1 MFAIFPPCDGYY
13 GSMKQHVAIIR
24 SLAAA
29 LAACAACSVGIARAE
44 CTAPTVSA
52 AHVAGVSHDGGLN
65 HYRIAMT
72 ITNTSDTAQ
81 PNNTL
86 QFVDIRKT
94 GNKIDAIGVPP
105 LKSGASYTANYT
117 FARSSDAGDNTTTL
131 HFQIEMRQP
140 QCSTT
145 PAVSVTF

>member
-1 MFAIFPPCDGYY
+1 
-13 GSMKQHVAIIR
+13 MKQHVAIIR
-24 SLAAA
+24 TLAAA
-29 LAACAACSVGIARAE
+29 LAICAASSFGIARAD
-44 CTAPTVSA
+44 CTAPSVTG
-52 AHVAGVSHDGGLN
+52 AHVTSVSHDGGLN

-72 ITNTSDTAQ
+72 ITNTSSAAQ

-105 LKSGASYTANYT
+105 LKPGASYTANYT

-131 HFQIEMRQP
+131 HFQTEMRQP

-145 PAVSVTF
+145 PAVSITF